1 MPKQSGKMRR
11 GSKAAAHQQIFQV
24 GAFMYW
30 HTGWYVLALA
40 ILSEKYMCPEK
51 AFYVYLS
58 TGTERQ
64 RYPYEEWMPPGMLD
78 EMRAQRKLLG
88 NKKAAELYGI
98 DKSNFCRIT
107 KGV

>member
-1 MPKQSGKMRR
+1 MRR

-58 TGTERQ
+58 GNRH
-64 RYPYEEWMPPGMLD
+64 RAKSAEWMPPGMLD
-78 EMRAQRKLLG
+78 EMRVQRKLLG
-88 NKKAAELYGI
+88 NYKASKLYGI
-98 DKSNFCRIT
+98 EQKNFYRMT
-107 KGV
+107 KEV